1 MSNTRK
7 QNPSPTVATAA
18 ASRRQ
23 SPSGKGDRKVLP
35 LSALDL
41 VPLVEGGTSVAA
53 LQAAA
58 ELAQAVDRLGY
69 TRLWY
74 AEHHNMPGIATT
86 IPEILIAHVGSMTTR
101 IRLGAG
107 GVMLPNHSPLQVAE
121 SYKLLEAIYPG
132 RIDLGIG
139 RAPGTDALTALA
151 LRRSRKALTADDF
164 LEQLG
169 ELIAWGSG
177 TFPPDNPFRAVRA
190 MPDDQPLPPLYLLGS
205 STDGAGLAAEMGVA
219 FAFAGHF
226 SPDSPEVAMHAY
238 RTGFF
243 PNGML
248 DKPYAILALSVFCA
262 DTDEEA
268 QRMASSMLLSFA
280 LLRTGHPGRLP
291 SPEEAMSHVFTPE
304 EQKIVAFFKKLRI
317 VGTPEQVRARIQDIA
332 TRSQADEVM
341 IATHAYD
348 PAARIRSYELVAQAF
363 DLPDF
368 TPLRPKPNRVEPAK
382 RGTVE
387 ELKALGGV
395 EM

>member
-1 MSNTRK
+1 MSDTRK
-7 QNPSPTVATAA
+7 RNPSPVIATAT

-23 SPSGKGDRKVLP
+23 SPSGKGDRKALP

-58 ELAQAVDRLGY
+58 DLARAVDRFGY

-190 MPDDQPLPPLYLLGS
+190 MPDDRPLPPLYLLGS

-226 SPDSPEVAMHAY
+226 SPDPPEVAMRAY

-243 PNGML
+243 PNGVL

-262 DTDEEA
+262 DTEEAA

-291 SPEEAMSHVFTPE
+291 SPDEAMSHLYTPE
-304 EQKIVAFFKKLRI
+304 EEKIVAFFKKLRI

-332 TRSQADEVM
+332 TRSEADEVM

-348 PAARIRSYELVAQAF
+348 PAARIRSYQLVAQAF
-363 DLPDF
+363 DLPEL
-368 TPLRPKPNRVEPAK
+368 TPLRSEPTRTEPAK
-382 RGTVE
+382 RGS
-387 ELKALGGV
+387 LGGAA
-395 EM
+395 

>member
-1 MSNTRK
+1 MQPATTSRSYNGSPCGYASTRISATWISCAPACLSNPRFTWIDERLIPPHEELRMSDTRK
-7 QNPSPTVATAA
+7 RNPSPIVAAAA

-23 SPSGKGDRKVLP
+23 SPSGKGDRKALP

-58 ELAQAVDRLGY
+58 ELAQAVDRFGY

-190 MPDDQPLPPLYLLGS
+190 MPDDRPLPPLYLLGS
-205 STDGAGLAAEMGVA
+205 STSGA
-219 FAFAGHF
+219 
-226 SPDSPEVAMHAY
+226 D
-238 RTGFF
+238 
-243 PNGML
+243 
-248 DKPYAILALSVFCA
+248 
-262 DTDEEA
+262 
-268 QRMASSMLLSFA
+268 
-280 LLRTGHPGRLP
+280 
-291 SPEEAMSHVFTPE
+291 
-304 EQKIVAFFKKLRI
+304 
-317 VGTPEQVRARIQDIA
+317 
-332 TRSQADEVM
+332 
-341 IATHAYD
+341 
-348 PAARIRSYELVAQAF
+348 
-363 DLPDF
+363 
-368 TPLRPKPNRVEPAK
+368 
-382 RGTVE
+382 
-387 ELKALGGV
+387 
-395 EM
+395 

>member
-1 MSNTRK
+1 
-7 QNPSPTVATAA
+7 
-18 ASRRQ
+18 
-23 SPSGKGDRKVLP
+23 
-35 LSALDL
+35 
-41 VPLVEGGTSVAA
+41 
-53 LQAAA
+53 
-58 ELAQAVDRLGY
+58 
-69 TRLWY
+69 
-74 AEHHNMPGIATT
+74 MPGIATT
-86 IPEILIAHVGSMTTR
+86 IPEILIARVGSMTTR

-151 LRRSRKALTADDF
+151 LRRSRKALTADDI

-291 SPEEAMSHVFTPE
+291 RPEEAMSHVFTPE